1 MAQGMARGMPLAL
14 LMHQTNHTLM
24 LLHINIMPIEHTLG
38 G

>member
-14 LMHQTNHTLM
+14 LMHQTNHTM
-24 LLHINIMPIEHTLG
+24 LLHINIRPIEHTLG